1 MNLFVAATF
10 AICLQAPVPGPVV
23 EQFAPV
29 GQFGGHWGV
38 DFAAPVGTVVGS
50 PVAGRV
56 SFAGTVAG
64 MRTVTVDPG
73 GGILVSVSYLTSVT
87 ASPGEVVRVGEEL
100 GRSGVAH
107 GRPAV
112 HLSLREHG
120 RYLDPAPYFS
130 CRRIG
135 HVYLLPPPQAS
146 TYPGLRAQRSAWR
159 NLRPTPHRPSAGR
172 RGRLSPTWP

>member
-1 MNLFVAATF
+1 MNLFIAAAF

-29 GQFGGHWGV
+29 GQFGGHWGI
-38 DFAAPVGTVVGS
+38 DFAASVGAVVGS

-56 SFAGTVAG
+56 SFAGNVAG

-73 GGILVSVSYLTSVT
+73 GGVLVSVSYLTLVT
-87 ASPGEVVRVGEEL
+87 ASTGQVVRVGDEL
-100 GRSGVAH
+100 GRSGLAH
-107 GRPAV
+107 GRPTV

-120 RYLDPAPYFS
+120 RYLDPAPYLN

-135 HVYLLPPPQAS
+135 QVHLLPPPQAS

-159 NLRPTPHRPSAGR
+159 NLRPAPHRPFIGR
-172 RGRLSPTWP
+172 RGGVPPTWP